1 MKEVKNEKGLSE
13 EPADQVAEDV
23 VSAFGPETAP
33 GLTLV
38 TLMRIYDVLLAQYRL
53 SSPEGAKRLHDL
65 HAEGKI
71 LGSLPYLDLGE

>member
-1 MKEVKNEKGLSE
+1 LKEVQPEKGLTSE
-13 EPADQVAEDV
+13 GPVEENID
-23 VSAFGPETAP
+23 AFGPEVAP

-38 TLMRIYDVLLAQYRL
+38 TLMRIYDVLMAQYRL